1 MLPEILD
8 LTDDLDD
15 LEDYDEDAW
24 IDADS
29 DVDFVDEDS
38 DVDFAELADTLRDV
52 LDEAYSDADPEDL
65 EEALAEVL
73 ESMSPAEA
81 FNFGKAL
88 KQVGRSA
95 TKVAANPLF
104 KQVAGTALPIAGGAV
119 GTLLG
124 GPVGT
129 ALGSSLGNA
138 AAGAL
143 GGGRPARR
151 GGGAA
156 GGLSALTR
164 ALPGIAR
171 AVPAVAGGS
180 AAAAQG
186 LVLTQQPDVLKSLL
200 ALSMGQHGQKAVNGV
215 PVAKV
220 MNMLSSVFGQAAAD
234 ADELMYLSGGEGFAE
249 SGEMAYDADTDE
261 SYGGRELYTTLLD
274 ADNAELADA
283 MESL

>member
-1 MLPEILD
+1 MMPEILD
-8 LTDDLDD
+8 LTDDLED
-15 LEDYDEDAW
+15 LEDYDDEAWLDEDA
-24 IDADS
+24 
-29 DVDFVDEDS
+29 
-38 DVDFAELADTLRDV
+38 DVDFAELAESLRDV
-52 LDEAYSDADPEDL
+52 LTEDYWDADPEDL

-81 FNFGKAL
+81 FNFAKAL

-95 TKVAANPLF
+95 SKVVANPLF
-104 KQVAGTALPIAGGAV
+104 KQVAGAALPIAGGAV

-138 AAGAL
+138 AAGAIT
-143 GGGRPARR
+143 GGRRAGPGLPAMA
-151 GGGAA
+151 GALPA
-156 GGLSALTR
+156 VAR
-164 ALPGIAR
+164 ALPGVAR
-171 AVPAVAGGS
+171 AIPAVAGGS

-234 ADELMYLSGGEGFAE
+234 ADELMYLGVGEGYGD
-249 SGEMAYDADTDE
+249 SGEVAYDADTDE

>member
-1 MLPEILD
+1 MAEILD
-8 LTDDLDD
+8 LTDDLDE
-15 LEDYDEDAW
+15 LEDYDDEAWTDADSDVDF

-29 DVDFVDEDS
+29 DVDFS
-38 DVDFAELADTLRDV
+38 ELAETLRDV
-52 LDEAYSDADPEDL
+52 LAEDYSDADPEDL

-88 KQVGRSA
+88 KQIQRSA
-95 TKVAANPLF
+95 KSVVANPLF
-104 KQVAGTALPIAGGAV
+104 KQVAGAALPIAGGAV

-143 GGGRPARR
+143 GGGRPAGR
-151 GGGAA
+151 GRPAA
-156 GGLSALTR
+156 GALSALTG
-164 ALPGIAR
+164 ALPGIGR

-234 ADELMYLSGGEGFAE
+234 ADELMYLGGEGFAD
-249 SGEMAYDADTDE
+249 SGEVAYDADTDE